1 MTTAFIAQINPD
13 VVQLVT
19 EFDPSMAPIPWKD
32 DFVRLKNR
40 IKSPKVYM
48 KDGSA
53 MALCCLLLSQKLSVP
68 LQYIYEP
75 STKKQM
81 TIRVMAV
88 FICRDVLTWQDQT
101 WISNYFCLSS
111 GYYTSATD
119 YYLSPRQR
127 NIIKEITEK
136 SREALIQIYKSY

>member
-1 MTTAFIAQINPD
+1 MSITSIGQIDAD
-13 VVQLVT
+13 VVRLIT
-19 EFDPSMAPIPWKD
+19 EFDPSTAPIPWKE

-40 IKSPKVYM
+40 IESPRVYM
-48 KDGSA
+48 KDSSA

-68 LQYIYEP
+68 LQHIYEP
-75 STKKQM
+75 RTKKQM

-88 FICRDVLTWQDQT
+88 FIGRDVLTWQDQT
-101 WISNYFCLSS
+101 WIGNYFCLSS
-111 GYYTSATD
+111 GYYTSAIN